1 MPTKSYS
8 SHGRTRHRRRINSK
22 GASTAIYQNI
32 NKWGEITSTSVVTK
46 SSVAK
51 GHKRNTTTQTT
62 GRKGQR
68 TTTTANG
75 FTDVLGY
82 RYTKERKRK
91 TNNKSL
97 YALLFGT
104 VSSSKS
110 RGSAKPKNTSQSRT
124 NSYDPTPHTSG
135 QPYIP
140 TAVLEFHSI
149 KMPEDLSTIDRDL
162 CIDIHNKT
170 VNYIKW
176 MKNENDPSYKETIEE
191 LSEVIVGLEIEFP
204 DYFPEET
211 ALREKKLKKEQEK
224 LKKQEEQKRLHEE
237 HIKYVNSLSIE
248 DKFKYVKNM
257 SVRFWL
263 VVLVFLI
270 IQHNSNIINYLWLST
285 VAYFFGYF
293 LTQSYYRAEF
303 TKEQKKKLYWFPV
316 KWALIIAPIYTAF
329 DYAYFVFFE
338 YK

>member
-1 MPTKSYS
+1 MPTKIVGRSRRRSGNVTYNFNRKGELTSTTTRGINGVTTTSYS
-8 SHGRTRHRRRINSK
+8 SGSGRT
-22 GASTAIYQNI
+22 G
-32 NKWGEITSTSVVTK
+32 TK
-46 SSVAK
+46 STVKVGTNLWSV
-51 GHKRNTTTQTT
+51 
-62 GRKGQR
+62 
-68 TTTTANG
+68 
-75 FTDVLGY
+75 TDD
-82 RYTKERKRK
+82 
-91 TNNKSL
+91 
-97 YALLFGT
+97 
-104 VSSSKS
+104 SKS
-110 RGSAKPKNTSQSRT
+110 RRKSRKNEFAEYAKFFALLGISKSRKSAKPKNTSQSRT
-124 NSYDPTPHTSG
+124 NSYKPAPRTSG

-237 HIKYVNSLSIE
+237 HIKYVNSISIE

-257 SVRFWL
+257 SVRFWQ

-270 IQHNSNIINYLWLST
+270 IQHNSNIINYLWLSA
-285 VAYFFGYF
+285 VAYFIGYF

-316 KWALIIAPIYTAF
+316 KWALIIGPIYTVL

>member
-8 SHGRTRHRRRINSK
+8 SHGRTRRRRRINSK
-22 GASTAIYQNI
+22 GAPTAIYQNI

-51 GHKRNTTTQTT
+51 GHKRNTITQTT

-104 VSSSKS
+104 VSSSK
-110 RGSAKPKNTSQSRT
+110 KPVQPQNVNSNQTSSVKYQIDEIATR
-124 NSYDPTPHTSG
+124 
-135 QPYIP
+135 Q
-140 TAVLEFHSI
+140 
-149 KMPEDLSTIDRDL
+149 ED
-162 CIDIHNKT
+162 
-170 VNYIKW
+170 
-176 MKNENDPSYKETIEE
+176 
-191 LSEVIVGLEIEFP
+191 
-204 DYFPEET
+204 
-211 ALREKKLKKEQEK
+211 EKKQQIKEQEQLKKQEEK
-224 LKKQEEQKRLHEE
+224 LKKQEEQKRLQEE

-285 VAYFFGYF
+285 VAYFIGYF

-303 TKEQKKKLYWFPV
+303 TKEQKQKLYWFPV
-316 KWALIIAPIYTAF
+316 KWALIIGPIYTVF

>member
-8 SHGRTRHRRRINSK
+8 SHGYTRRRRRINSK
-22 GASTAIYQNI
+22 GARTAIYQNYD
-32 NKWGEITSTSVVTK
+32 KWGAPTSTTVVTK

-51 GHKRNTTTQTT
+51 GHKRNTITQTT

-75 FTDVLGY
+75 FTDVQGY

-97 YALLFGT
+97 YTLLFGT
-104 VSSSKS
+104 VISSKS
-110 RGSAKPKNTSQSRT
+110 RRSAKPKNTSQSRT
-124 NSYDPTPHTSG
+124 NNYKPAPRTSG

-149 KMPEDLSTIDRDL
+149 KMPEDFSTIDKDL
-162 CIDIHNKT
+162 CIDIHNKV
-170 VNYIKW
+170 VNYIEW
-176 MKNENDPSYKETIEE
+176 MKDENDPSYKETIEE
-191 LSEVIVGLEIEFP
+191 LSEIIVGLEIDFP

-211 ALREKKLKKEQEK
+211 ALREKKLKKEQEAK
-224 LKKQEEQKRLHEE
+224 ERKEAHE
-237 HIKYVNSLSIE
+237 KYIASLSIE
-248 DKFKYVKNM
+248 DKFRFVKNI
-257 SVRFWL
+257 SVGFWAALLALL
-263 VVLVFLI
+263 VLEH
-270 IQHNSNIINYLWLST
+270 QNNIITCLWLST
-285 VAYFFGYF
+285 MLYFIAYAFSSGY
-293 LTQSYYRAEF
+293 YKAEF
-303 TKEQKKKLYWFPV
+303 SKEQKKKFYWFPV
-316 KWALIIAPIYTAF
+316 KWALIIGPIYTVL